1 MHVRYAG
8 WMETIAES
16 HFEDNRRTPNKGEI
30 QLNFDVICSGLTT
43 RNFESK
49 RKYAVLYSVSMRALI
64 IENNAA
70 YQDMLAHTLAEQG
83 FDTDTGDTIESARSH
98 ADTRKY
104 DIICVNQELK
114 DGPGEEFVSFCN
126 AHERQKDTP
135 ILFLTENT
143 ELAADELSVRVD
155 GVIHELNEQ
164 QIENQIVHFIDHHLD
179 PVFFEGRILLV
190 EDDEE
195 VATDILDQLKQTGY
209 QVTYF
214 NSADDA
220 SAEFDAVTVYGSHAD
235 AYDLVITKIIF
246 KAGMQGDDL
255 VARIRS
261 YEDGRGFIPILAI
274 PDKNNDQRR
283 ISLYRAGVNDFL
295 PKPILPEELLVRI
308 NNLITNKRLLDKVHD
323 IRRELFALATT
334 DELTGCQ
341 NRHSLMEYSGKFVS
355 QAQRHEYP
363 ISMLVIDLDHFK
375 AVNDNHGHAI
385 GDLVL
390 KVTGELLNNSFRDG
404 DLVARYGGE
413 EFVVLMPYC
422 DGENARQKAEKLRID
437 IENLKPNG
445 LDITT
450 SIGVTTIEAGST
462 QDFEAMFHAGDQGV
476 YAAKDNGRNQFV
488 FVALD

>member
-1 MHVRYAG
+1 
-8 WMETIAES
+8 
-16 HFEDNRRTPNKGEI
+16 
-30 QLNFDVICSGLTT
+30 
-43 RNFESK
+43 
-49 RKYAVLYSVSMRALI
+49 MRALI
-64 IENNAA
+64 VKNNNAHR
-70 YQDMLAHTLAEQG
+70 DMLVRTLAEQG
-83 FDTDTGDTIESARSH
+83 FDTDMGDSIESARSY
-98 ADTRKY
+98 ADSENY

-114 DGPGEEFVSFCN
+114 DGPGEEFVEHCN
-126 AHERQKDTP
+126 AHEQQKDTP
-135 ILFLTENT
+135 ILFLTENVG
-143 ELAADELSVRVD
+143 LVADELSVRVD
-155 GVIHELNEQ
+155 GVIHELNDQ
-164 QIENQIVHFIDHHLD
+164 QTENQIIHFIDLHLD

-190 EDDEE
+190 EDDDE
-195 VATDILDQLKQTGY
+195 VAADILNQLKQTGY
-209 QVTYF
+209 QVSYF
-214 NSADDA
+214 KSADEA

-274 PDKNNDQRR
+274 PDQNNDQRR
-283 ISLYRAGVNDFL
+283 IALYRAGCNDFL
-295 PKPILPEELLVRI
+295 PKPILHEELLVRI

-341 NRHSLMEYSGKFVS
+341 NRHSLMEYSSKFVS

-390 KVTGELLNNSFRDG
+390 KLTGELLNNSFRDG

-413 EFVVLMPYC
+413 EFVVLLPYC
-422 DGENARQKAEKLRID
+422 DAENARNKAEKLRID

-445 LDITT
+445 LNITT
-450 SIGVTTIEAGST
+450 SIGVTSIEAGST

>member
-8 WMETIAES
+8 WIETIAES
-16 HFEDNRRTPNKGEI
+16 HFDDNRSAENKEVFPAKYSLIKHDRRTKKHRQTKKCCPI
-30 QLNFDVICSGLTT
+30 LV
-43 RNFESK
+43 
-49 RKYAVLYSVSMRALI
+49 VMRALI
-64 IENNAA
+64 VKNNNTHR
-70 YQDMLAHTLAEQG
+70 DMLVRALAEQG
-83 FDTDTGDTIESARSH
+83 FDTDMGDSIESARSYV
-98 ADTRKY
+98 DSEDY

-114 DGPGEEFVSFCN
+114 DGPGEEFVAYCN
-126 AHERQKDTP
+126 AHEQQKDTP
-135 ILFLTENT
+135 ILFLTENVG
-143 ELAADELSVRVD
+143 LVADELSVRVD

-164 QIENQIVHFIDHHLD
+164 QTEDQIIHFIDHHLD

-190 EDDEE
+190 EDDDEI
-195 VATDILDQLKQTGY
+195 ATEILNQLKQTGY
-209 QVTYF
+209 QVSYF
-214 NSADDA
+214 KSADEA
-220 SAEFDAVTVYGSHAD
+220 NAEFDAVTVYGSHAD

-274 PDKNNDQRR
+274 PDQNHDQRR

-341 NRHSLMEYSGKFVS
+341 NRHSLMEYSSKFVS

-390 KVTGELLNNSFRDG
+390 KLTGELLNNSFRDG

-413 EFVVLMPYC
+413 EFVVLLPYC
-422 DGENARQKAEKLRID
+422 DGENARDKAEKLRID
-437 IENLKPNG
+437 IENLKPNS
-445 LDITT
+445 LNITT
-450 SIGVTTIEAGST
+450 SIGVTSIEKGST
-462 QDFEAMFHAGDQGV
+462 QDFEAMFQAGDQGV
-476 YAAKDNGRNQFV
+476 YAAKDNGRNQIV